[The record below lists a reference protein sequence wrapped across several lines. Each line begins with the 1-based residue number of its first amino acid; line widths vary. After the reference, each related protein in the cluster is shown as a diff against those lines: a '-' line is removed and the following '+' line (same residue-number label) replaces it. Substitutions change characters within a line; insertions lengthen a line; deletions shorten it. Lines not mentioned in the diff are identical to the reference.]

1 MRAASQNRSSLS
13 IGQLPTCTEY
23 RRPEASCAIVAS
35 LLLTGKHHGLGNRQA
50 RPRIRR
56 HFVWRAAA
64 CIVPA
69 ARPAGLLPELP
80 GREYEATPAQVNLPY
95 EAVTLTGSGGVNLA
109 AWYVP
114 AANARGVLLYAH
126 GNAGNISH
134 RLDGIRMF
142 HDMGLSVLIFDYR
155 GYGKSTGAPSEAGT
169 YQDAETAWQYLTMQ
183 RGIAPARIVVF
194 GESLGGAVAA
204 HLAARHQAGRIDT
217 RIHLHLHAGSGR
229 RPLSVPSARWLARFR
244 YDTRRYLQDV
254 HAPVLIA
261 HSRDDEIIPY
271 RHGKALYDAAH
282 EPRLWL
288 ELQGGHNDLFF
299 ANQEIF
305 CAGSGEVCETALGAA
320 RLNFR
325 AARLDSVD
333 PISDRQL
340 YGNLNN

>member
-1 MRAASQNRSSLS
+1 MVWETVKHALVFAATLY
-13 IGQLPTCTEY
+13 G
-23 RRPEASCAIVAS
+23 A
-35 LLLTGKHHGLGNRQA
+35 LLLVL
-50 RPRIRR
+50 
-56 HFVWRAAA
+56 F
-64 CIVPA
+64 
-69 ARPAGLLPELP
+69 LLQDRLVYYPNLP

-95 EAVTLTGSGGVNLA
+95 EAVTLTGSDGVNLA

-114 AANARGVLLYAH
+114 AAKARGVLLYAH

-204 HLAARHQAGRIDT
+204 HLAARHQPGALILASTFTAMPD
-217 RIHLHLHAGSGR
+217 LAADLY
-229 RPLSVPSARWLARFR
+229 PFLPARWLARYR

-299 ANQEIF
+299 ANPDVFAQEVEKF
-305 CAGSGEVCETALGAA
+305 VKQYLAQHG
-320 RLNFR
+320 
-325 AARLDSVD
+325 
-333 PISDRQL
+333 
-340 YGNLNN
+340 